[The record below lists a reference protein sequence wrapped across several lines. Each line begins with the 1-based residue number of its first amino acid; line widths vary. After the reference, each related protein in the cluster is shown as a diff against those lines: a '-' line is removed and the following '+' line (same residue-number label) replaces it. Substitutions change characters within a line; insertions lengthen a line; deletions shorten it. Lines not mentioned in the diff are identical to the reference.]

1 MIRQLYILWIVTLLS
16 ACGENEPY
24 QDAQIAEDPLEET
37 LAVDVAL
44 SLDIPDYF
52 PELSYDLSQNPP
64 TQNGFVLGKKLFYD
78 GRLASDGV
86 VSCGFCHI
94 QAFAF
99 THHTHITSHGV
110 NGAIGKRNAQPL
122 HNLAFMEEF
131 NWDGAASHLDAQ
143 PIIPIT
149 SEEEMNNTFN
159 NITTTLSQD
168 PEYVEL
174 FAAAF
179 DNGQIDPDNIL
190 KALSQFMLMM
200 VSADSKYDRYLRND
214 GTTLTA
220 NENAGLV
227 LFDTKCSSC
236 HSGVLQTDQ
245 TFRNNGLS
253 LDPEFNDVGRLR
265 VSGQPMDSLKF
276 KVPSLRNIEATFPY
290 MHDGRMPDLEAV
302 LDHYATGVVE
312 SPTLDPLLRN
322 DDGSLGI
329 PLTEEEKSQIIAFLK
344 TLTDDN
350 FIFDERFAEF

>member
-1 MIRQLYILWIVTLLS
+1 MIKQFYILFLVVLLS

-24 QDAQIAEDPLEET
+24 EDAPMADDPLEET
-37 LAVDVAL
+37 LEVDVAL
-44 SLDIPDYF
+44 NLEIPDYF
-52 PELSYDLSQNPP
+52 PDLTYDLSQNPP

-131 NWDGAASHLDAQ
+131 TWDGAAGHLDAQ

-149 SEEEMNNTFN
+149 AEVEMNNSFN
-159 NITTTLSQD
+159 NIVTTLSQD
-168 PEYVEL
+168 PEYVEM

-179 DNGQIDPDNIL
+179 ENGQIDPDNIL

-200 VSADSKYDRYLRND
+200 VSADSKYDRFLRND
-214 GTTLTA
+214 GTTLTTD
-220 NENAGLV
+220 ETAGLG
-227 LFDTKCSSC
+227 LFEAKCSSC

-245 TFRNNGLS
+245 TYRNNGLS
-253 LDPEFNDVGRLR
+253 IDPEFNDVGRFR
-265 VSGQPMDSLKF
+265 VTGQPSDSLKF

-290 MHDGRMPDLEAV
+290 MHDGRIPDLEAV
-302 LDHYATGVVE
+302 LDHYSDGIVD

-322 DDGSLGI
+322 ADGSLGI
-329 PLTEEEKSQIIAFLK
+329 PLTEAEKAQIIAFLK

>member
-1 MIRQLYILWIVTLLS
+1 MIKQFYILFLVVLLS

-24 QDAQIAEDPLEET
+24 EDAPVAEDPLEET
-37 LAVDVAL
+37 LEVDVAL
-44 SLDIPDYF
+44 SLEIPDYF
-52 PELSYDLSQNPP
+52 PDLTYDLSQNPP

-122 HNLAFMEEF
+122 HNLAFMQEF
-131 NWDGAASHLDAQ
+131 TWDGAAGHLDAQ

-149 SEEEMNNTFN
+149 AEVEMNNTFN
-159 NITTTLSQD
+159 NIVTTLSQD
-168 PEYVEL
+168 PEYVEM

-200 VSADSKYDRYLRND
+200 VSADSKYDRFLRND
-214 GTTLTA
+214 GTTLTSD
-220 NENAGLV
+220 ETAGLG
-227 LFDTKCSSC
+227 LFEAKCSSC

-245 TFRNNGLS
+245 TYRNNGLS
-253 LDPEFNDVGRLR
+253 IDPEFNDIGRFR
-265 VSGQPMDSLKF
+265 VTGQPSDSLKF

-290 MHDGRMPDLEAV
+290 MHDGRIPDLEAV
-302 LDHYATGVVE
+302 LDHYSDGIVD

-322 DDGSLGI
+322 ADGSLGI
-329 PLTEEEKSQIIAFLK
+329 PLTEAEKAQIIAFLK

-350 FIFDERFAEF
+350 FIFDDRFAEF

>member
-1 MIRQLYILWIVTLLS
+1 MIRSCYIVLFSFLLLS
-16 ACGENEPY
+16 CGENEPY
-24 QDAQIAEDPLEET
+24 EAVPVSEDPLEDTVET
-37 LAVDVAL
+37 DVAL
-44 SLDIPDYF
+44 TLEIPDYF
-52 PELSYDLSQNPP
+52 PDLTYDLSQNPP

-110 NGAIGKRNAQPL
+110 DGAIGKRNAQPL
-122 HNLAFMEEF
+122 HNMAFMEDF
-131 NWDGAASHLDAQ
+131 TWDGAADHLDAQ

-149 SEEEMNNTFN
+149 TEVEMNNTFS
-159 NITTTLSQD
+159 NIVATLSQD
-168 PEYVEL
+168 PEYVDM

-214 GTTLTA
+214 GTTLTV
-220 NENAGLV
+220 EETAGLG
-227 LFDTKCSSC
+227 LFEAKCSSC
-236 HSGVLQTDQ
+236 HAGVLQTDQ
-245 TFRNNGLS
+245 TYRNNGLS
-253 LDPEFNDVGRLR
+253 IDPEFNDLGRFR
-265 VSGQPMDSLKF
+265 VTGQPSDSLKF

-290 MHDGRMPDLEAV
+290 MHDGRLPDLEAV
-302 LDHYATGVVE
+302 LDHYANGITD

-322 DDGSLGI
+322 EDGSLGI
-329 PLTEEEKSQIIAFLK
+329 PLTALEKAQIIAFLK

>member
-1 MIRQLYILWIVTLLS
+1 MIKQFYILFLIVLLS

-24 QDAQIAEDPLEET
+24 EDAPVAEDPLEET
-37 LAVDVAL
+37 LEVDVAL
-44 SLDIPDYF
+44 TLEIPDYF
-52 PELSYDLSQNPP
+52 PDLTYDLSQNPP

-122 HNLAFMEEF
+122 HNLAFMQEF
-131 NWDGAASHLDAQ
+131 TWDGAAGHLDAQ

-149 SEEEMNNTFN
+149 AEVEMNNTFN
-159 NITTTLSQD
+159 NIVTTLSQD
-168 PEYVEL
+168 PEYVEM

-200 VSADSKYDRYLRND
+200 VSADSKYDRFLRND
-214 GTTLTA
+214 GTTLTSD
-220 NENAGLV
+220 ETAGLG
-227 LFDTKCSSC
+227 LFEAKCSSC

-245 TFRNNGLS
+245 TYRNNGLS
-253 LDPEFNDVGRLR
+253 IDPEFNDIGRYR
-265 VSGQPMDSLKF
+265 VTGQPSDSLKF

-290 MHDGRMPDLEAV
+290 MHDGRIPDLEAV
-302 LDHYATGVVE
+302 LDHYSDGIVD

-322 DDGSLGI
+322 ADGSLGI
-329 PLTEEEKSQIIAFLK
+329 PLTEAEKAQIIAFLK

-350 FIFDERFAEF
+350 FIFDDRFAEF